1 MTRRS
6 FADWREAI
14 AVYRQ
19 PRVVGMLF
27 LGFSAG
33 LPFPLVFTTLST
45 WLRDVGVNR
54 TTIGFFAWIGITYSI
69 KVFWSPVVDRAPLF
83 LLTRWL
89 GQRRGWM
96 LLAQATIVAGLLG
109 MARTDPTQ
117 DITAMALF
125 ALLVAFAS
133 ATQDV
138 AIDAYRIEA
147 VPGELQGAMAAMYQ
161 SGWRI
166 AAALVGGAGA
176 LHLAQYLSWT
186 ASYVVMAV
194 SMLIGIMTALIVRE
208 PDRPIHSNTVM
219 SEQRV
224 VDYLE
229 RAAHVPYVLR
239 VPIAWFIG
247 AVICPFTEFFQRV
260 GWWALLILL
269 FIGIYRISDIVLANM
284 AYPFYIDLGFTLSE
298 IANIAKVFG
307 VVMTIV
313 GAIVG
318 GVLVTRFG
326 VMRIL
331 LLGAILVAV
340 TNLLFAQLAM
350 TGKSLGGLAVVI
362 SADNFSGGLAG
373 SAFIAYLSRLTNTAY
388 TATQYALFSSLM
400 TLMPKFISGFS
411 GLIVDGYGYVS
422 FFIYASATGIPA
434 ILLVLYLMRR
444 MSVDE
449 QAVIGATT
457 THASG
462 AHRHKS

>member
-1 MTRRS
+1 MPRRPLEN
-6 FADWREAI
+6 WREAM

-45 WLRDVGVNR
+45 WLRNVGVDR

-69 KVFWSPVVDRAPLF
+69 KVFWSPVVDRAPLL

-96 LLAQATIVAGLLG
+96 LLAQAGIAAGLLG
-109 MARTDPTQ
+109 MAQTDPTR
-117 DITAMALF
+117 DIMTMALF

-133 ATQDV
+133 ATQDI

-147 VPGELQGAMAAMYQ
+147 VSEHLQGAMAGMYQ
-161 SGWRI
+161 SGYRV

-176 LHLAQYLSWT
+176 LYLAQYLSWT
-186 ASYVVMAV
+186 ASYVVMAA
-194 SMLIGIMTALIVRE
+194 SMLIGIATVLIVRE
-208 PDRPIHSNTVM
+208 PDRALSADTVM
-219 SEQRV
+219 DEQRV

-239 VPIAWFIG
+239 LPTAWFIG
-247 AVICPFTEFFQRV
+247 AVICPFTEFFQRIGV
-260 GWWALLILL
+260 WAVLILL

-284 AYPFYIDLGFTLSE
+284 AYPFYVDLGFTLSE

-313 GAIVG
+313 GAIAG

-331 LLGAILVAV
+331 LLGAILVVA

-400 TLMPKFISGFS
+400 TLMPKLISGFS
-411 GLIVDGYGYVS
+411 GLIVDGYGYAN
-422 FFIYASATGIPA
+422 FFIYASAMGLPA
-434 ILLVLYLMRR
+434 ILLVLYLMWRGNL
-444 MSVDE
+444 DE
-449 QAVIGATT
+449 KKGGVTM
-457 THASG
+457 
-462 AHRHKS
+462 

>member
-1 MTRRS
+1 MALRS
-6 FADWREAI
+6 LESWREAI
-14 AVYRQ
+14 SVYRQ
-19 PRVVGMLF
+19 PRVLGILF

-45 WLRDVGVNR
+45 WLRDVGVDR

-69 KVFWSPVVDRAPLF
+69 KVFWSPVVDRAPLL

-96 LLAQATIVAGLLG
+96 LFAQAGIVAGLLG
-109 MARTDPTQ
+109 MASTDPTR
-117 DITAMALF
+117 DIAAMALF

-147 VPGELQGAMAAMYQ
+147 VSRELQGAMAGMYQ
-161 SGWRI
+161 SGYRI

-176 LHLAQYLSWT
+176 LYLAEYLSWT
-186 ASYVVMAV
+186 SSYVVMAV
-194 SMLIGIMTALIVRE
+194 AMAVGVVTVLVVRE
-208 PDRPIHSNTVM
+208 PERAINANTIM

-224 VDYLE
+224 IDYLG
-229 RAAHVPYVLR
+229 RTAHVPSVLR
-239 VPIAWFIG
+239 MPIAWFIG
-247 AVICPFTEFFQRV
+247 AVICPFTEFFQRG

-284 AYPFYIDLGFTLSE
+284 AYPFYVDLGFSKSE
-298 IANIAKVFG
+298 IANVAKLFG
-307 VVMTIV
+307 VVMTIF
-313 GAIVG
+313 GAVVG
-318 GVLVTRFG
+318 GALVTRFG
-326 VMRIL
+326 VMRVL
-331 LLGAILVAV
+331 LLGAILVAT

-350 TGKSLGGLAVVI
+350 SGKSIEGLIIVI

-400 TLMPKFISGFS
+400 TLMPKVISGFS
-411 GLIVDGYGYVS
+411 GLIVDSYGYVS
-422 FFIYASATGIPA
+422 FFVYASATGIPA
-434 ILLVLYLMRR
+434 ILLVFYLMQRTSADGSAR
-444 MSVDE
+444 AGGRKARISLD
-449 QAVIGATT
+449 
-457 THASG
+457 
-462 AHRHKS
+462 